1 MKRSLSFDWAA
12 DFYDLTRT
20 LPEEVAAQGLDA
32 ILREAGP
39 GARILDVGTGT
50 GRISVPLLE
59 RGADLIG
66 CDISTKM
73 MALLRAK
80 FPAAQL
86 AVADASMLPFPGASF
101 GAVITCHVMHL
112 VGPWH
117 EALHEYRR
125 VLKPA
130 GVYINIETE
139 APSRE
144 SAKKKITGFWRSRVE
159 SHGGST
165 RRPGAEDEKELRAAL
180 RDMGATMHQIEAG
193 RYSRS
198 YTAGDVLKG
207 IADRTHSSARIVP
220 DDIFPV
226 TLQELR
232 AWFAQEYPDPEAEFQ
247 DERTFVLDVAR
258 FDRER
263 RE

>member
-1 MKRSLSFDWAA
+1 MKPSLSFDWAA

-20 LPEEVAAQGLDA
+20 LPEEVAAQGLEA
-32 ILREAGP
+32 ILEEARP

-80 FPAAQL
+80 FAAARL
-86 AVADASMLPFPGASF
+86 AVADASLLPFATASF

-112 VGPWH
+112 VGPWR
-117 EALHEYRR
+117 EALQEYRR

-139 APSRE
+139 APSGE
-144 SAKKKITGFWRSRVE
+144 STRKRITGFWKSRVE

-165 RRPGAEDEKELRAAL
+165 RRPGVEDEKELRAAL
-180 RDMGATMHQIEAG
+180 REMGATMHRLEIG

-198 YTAGDVLKG
+198 YTAHDVLNE
-207 IADRTHSSARIVP
+207 IAIRTHSSARIVP
-220 DDIFPV
+220 DDIFPI

-232 AWFAQEYPDPEAEFQ
+232 EWFAQEYPDPEAEFR
-247 DERTFVLDVAR
+247 DERTFVVDVAR
-258 FDRER
+258 FGKGGRE
-263 RE
+263 